1 MKRGCQIVIEQPLS
15 SVSWL
20 GAYGGS
26 QWINA
31 LYRVWK
37 TLQLRFQK
45 CQGHVALETSAKILA
60 MVKIKANILI
70 YNSHAMFF
78 HIFDIPHFDWIG
90 VSPSPWGAMVPE
102 A

>member
-1 MKRGCQIVIEQPLS
+1 
-15 SVSWL
+15 
-20 GAYGGS
+20 
-26 QWINA
+26 
-31 LYRVWK
+31 
-37 TLQLRFQK
+37 
-45 CQGHVALETSAKILA
+45 VALETSAKILA

-78 HIFDIPHFDWIG
+78 YIFDIPHFDWIG